1 MGPEFTIRCNFFPPG
16 FRWYIVY
23 WMSGPSIPPY
33 VLEKVDVRIQKIFIF
48 FGRGRSFVL
57 VNLGAD

>member
-1 MGPEFTIRCNFFPPG
+1 
-16 FRWYIVY
+16 
-23 WMSGPSIPPY
+23 MSGPSIPPNVLEKVDVGLSIPPY
-33 VLEKVDVRIQKIFIF
+33 ILEKVDVRIQKNFIL